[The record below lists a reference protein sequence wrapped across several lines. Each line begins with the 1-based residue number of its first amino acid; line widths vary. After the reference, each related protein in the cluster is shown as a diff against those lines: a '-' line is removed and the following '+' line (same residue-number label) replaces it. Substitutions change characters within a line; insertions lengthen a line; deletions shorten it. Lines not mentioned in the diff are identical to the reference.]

1 MFKFY
6 ETYFLESKLIHHENV
21 GKFVKKKNPH
31 ELNCSSCNCA
41 SSVMNRIVCDWFGP
55 VYQGILSRLRR
66 SQRANNYNMTSSIV
80 IAEIASLIHIS
91 SIERNETRL
100 HIVSTTIHFEFPLV
114 LQVVCIVMNQ
124 CIYFS

>member
-1 MFKFY
+1 MKTWGSLLKKFPY
-6 ETYFLESKLIHHENV
+6 
-21 GKFVKKKNPH
+21 

-55 VYQGILSRLRR
+55 VYQGILSRLHR

-80 IAEIASLIHIS
+80 ITEIASLIHIS